1 MLHTKNRKHRESIE
15 IACQWWIYSLFKT
28 SYPVVILSLKIR
40 KNLTNL
46 SIELVNF
53 LPVIAKIY
61 GRLMHDQMFN
71 ILIKSSLNFNAVF
84 AKYLALRNRL
94 LYMIKNWKESLDQVG
109 HCGAP
114 KAFDC
119 MIHGM
124 LLVKLQAYGFDND
137 FLNYNFNY
145 LLGRKQKTK
154 IKLSFSSWSKIEY
167 GVLRG
172 FILGPYFSI

>member
-1 MLHTKNRKHRESIE
+1 
-15 IACQWWIYSLFKT
+15 
-28 SYPVVILSLKIR
+28 
-40 KNLTNL
+40 
-46 SIELVNF
+46 
-53 LPVIAKIY
+53 
-61 GRLMHDQMFN
+61 MHDQMFN

-94 LYMIKNWKESLDQVG
+94 LYMIKNSEESLDQVG